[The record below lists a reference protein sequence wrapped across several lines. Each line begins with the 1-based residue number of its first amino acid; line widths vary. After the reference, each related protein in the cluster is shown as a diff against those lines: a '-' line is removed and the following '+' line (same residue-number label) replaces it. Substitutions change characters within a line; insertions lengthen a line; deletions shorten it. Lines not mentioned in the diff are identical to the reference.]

1 MKKPENWHQHDPQ
14 MTLKKLIVQESFHI
28 DGRFPMTLSCAS
40 IGGDVL
46 LELVRKDEQLLAI
59 FYFSEVGAEQ
69 WMQKFGFEFIERGW
83 KVIEGKRGFPYVVGK
98 VGLRED
104 PWTFADEVE
113 LAISFLMPEEVRTG
127 CEAIP
132 TYECPHDLMTS

>member
-1 MKKPENWHQHDPQ
+1 MEKPENWHQHDPQ

-59 FYFSEVGAEQ
+59 LYFSEVGAEQ
-69 WMQKFGFEFIERGW
+69 WMQKFGFEFIERDW
-83 KVIEGKRGFPYVVGK
+83 KVVEGKRDFPYVVGK
-98 VGLRED
+98 VGFRED
-104 PWTFADEVE
+104 PWTFADDVEVAIGLLQPE
-113 LAISFLMPEEVRTG
+113 ILKTGDLAD
-127 CEAIP
+127 A
-132 TYECPHDLMTS
+132 TYECPKDYPLV